1 VQRMQKGQNILPNEN
16 TLSNEQ

>member
-16 TLSNEQ
+16 TYY